1 MKRPFRYLLSVLA
14 VSIASL
20 ASAGAAEAELIMLG
34 PELPIG
40 GGVAQACVGNGC
52 TVLNTRLPSG
62 VLISPVDGL
71 IVKWRM
77 SHGGGTTL
85 GGFRPEVIA
94 PASGIYTVLLKGP
107 FVLNGDE
114 GVRTFT
120 TELPIEEGQM
130 FALEQNSSAYLGVG
144 NTGGEARE
152 FVPPLVEGVARGG
165 GFQYLGSS
173 REYDAFVLPEPT
185 ITRLTPATAPPAEGS
200 AVVIEGSSFD
210 AEYVEEV
217 TFGGSPVSYT
227 VDSDSRITAI
237 APPGSGEVPVTVTTE
252 AGSATAPEQFAYRE
266 PPPPVEPTEPTTPV
280 APLTPTTSTPA
291 TVQHSAPA
299 LPGGWFGIKKIERD
313 LSEGTARLAVAFTG
327 SGEVTLTGKGVKPDT
342 KTVSTGTVSL
352 PIVPTGNAKTK
363 LAQTGKADVTV
374 TIAFR
379 TAANVWT
386 KTKSLALRLGE

>member
-1 MKRPFRYLLSVLA
+1 MKRPFRCLLA
-14 VSIASL
+14 VLLVSFAAL

-34 PELPIG
+34 PELPIA

-52 TVLNTRLPSG
+52 TVLNTKLPSG

-107 FVLNGDE
+107 FVLNGEE

-120 TELPIEEGQM
+120 TEMPIEEGQM
-130 FALEQNSSAYLGVG
+130 FALEQNSSAYIGVA

-185 ITRLTPATAPPAEGS
+185 ITGLTPATAPPATGS

-210 AEYVEEV
+210 SEYLEEV

-252 AGSATAPEQFAYRE
+252 AGSATAPEEFAYRE
-266 PPPPVEPTEPTTPV
+266 PPPPVEPTTP
-280 APLTPTTSTPA
+280 PTPTTSPPA
-291 TVQHSAPA
+291 TVQHSTPA
-299 LPGGWFGIKKIERD
+299 LPGGWFGIKKIERE
-313 LSEGTARLAVAFTG
+313 LPKGTAQLAVAFTG
-327 SGEVTLTGKGVKPDT
+327 SGVVTLTGKGVKSDT

-352 PIVPTGNAKTK
+352 PIVPTGSAKTK
-363 LAQTGKADVTV
+363 LAQTGKANVTV
-374 TIAFR
+374 TIAFQ

-386 KTKSLALRLGE
+386 KTKNLALRLGG